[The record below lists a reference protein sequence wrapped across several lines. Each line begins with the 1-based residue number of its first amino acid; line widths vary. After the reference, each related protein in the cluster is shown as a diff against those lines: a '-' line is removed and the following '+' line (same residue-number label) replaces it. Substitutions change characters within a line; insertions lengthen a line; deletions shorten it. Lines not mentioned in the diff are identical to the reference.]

1 MYIKPIKR
9 FENYF
14 KTVITENLV
23 HQAEKKAKEVAAD
36 KGKEQT
42 PKCESYKTEKYRIVD
57 ISYAFTNRK
66 ML

>member
-14 KTVITENLV
+14 KAVITENLV
-23 HQAEKKAKEVAAD
+23 HQAEKKAKKAAVD
-36 KGKEQT
+36 GKEKT
-42 PKCESYKTEKYRIVD
+42 TKYESYKTEKYRIVD